1 MDVLKVH
8 YFLEFIK
15 SLGKGVSEV
24 LKTYFISNDASFENY
39 FHIHISPQQNNFFRI
54 VSRRLSVIS
63 LDKVFLPIN
72 NRDQLTSTWVVSS
85 VRFQGMT

>member
-1 MDVLKVH
+1 MDILKVH

-39 FHIHISPQQNNFFRI
+39 FHIHISHNKIIFQNCF
-54 VSRRLSVIS
+54 
-63 LDKVFLPIN
+63 
-72 NRDQLTSTWVVSS
+72 
-85 VRFQGMT
+85 